1 MNTTWTH
8 ASIFKHKNNDPACTE
23 INAFSEHTAN
33 IETILQRIILNQPF
47 AICVRCF
54 SIGEIGVTSL
64 QVLLLP
70 QEHALVSTQSILR
83 NANMSGNHF
92 ASGNDNLPSPFTYF
106 LYIMAV

>member
-1 MNTTWTH
+1 
-8 ASIFKHKNNDPACTE
+8 
-23 INAFSEHTAN
+23 
-33 IETILQRIILNQPF
+33 L
-47 AICVRCF
+47 AISVRCF

-70 QEHALVSTQSILR
+70 LEHALVSTQSILS

-92 ASGNDNLPSPFTYF
+92 VSGNDYSPSPFTYF